1 MKELITIEADILPA
15 EVKQATMPVPAE
27 GKCLYITQDTKGVD
41 FHVLLG
47 QIVQCVNMS
56 DILAKIKAGTQYVVQ
71 IPAEFQKA
79 YESGEMFIME
89 NMKTGKKWPSLM
101 KIAEDGKQQVV
112 TPLPIAEQAIV
123 QGNPAQKLANC
134 HYNMLMQQQIAQ
146 LTEMVERTYRVVE
159 QIKHGQ
165 MDDRIGLLEA
175 GKNGLILA
183 MSMPAGEERNRQIDS
198 SRQNLLVA
206 QAQIVKT
213 LERRAG
219 EFEPLPK
226 ATHVRFMREFIH
238 SGYLA
243 EKRRDVQEMQDY
255 YDLYLQA
262 TKLLAASYALCG
274 NLETAEQTFWLS
286 EATIRAIDFSKVETI
301 CYQHKGLTDM
311 FFSAPDG
318 YIATERTVC
327 LEEVKHFDYVALA
340 VSGEKLLEVLG
351 NGQTEA
357 VQETGTEK

>member
-1 MKELITIEADILPA
+1 
-15 EVKQATMPVPAE
+15 
-27 GKCLYITQDTKGVD
+27 
-41 FHVLLG
+41 
-47 QIVQCVNMS
+47 
-56 DILAKIKAGTQYVVQ
+56 
-71 IPAEFQKA
+71 
-79 YESGEMFIME
+79 
-89 NMKTGKKWPSLM
+89 
-101 KIAEDGKQQVV
+101 
-112 TPLPIAEQAIV
+112 
-123 QGNPAQKLANC
+123 
-134 HYNMLMQQQIAQ
+134 
-146 LTEMVERTYRVVE
+146 MVERTYRVVE

-183 MSMPAGEERNRQIDS
+183 MSMPEGEERNHQIDS

-206 QAQIVKT
+206 QAQIEKT

-226 ATHVRFMREFIH
+226 AAPARFMREVIH

-274 NLETAEQTFWLS
+274 NLETAEQTFRLS
-286 EATIRAIDFSKVETI
+286 ESTIRSIDFSKVETI
-301 CYQHKGLTDM
+301 RYQHKGLTDM
-311 FFSAPDG
+311 FYSAPAG
-318 YIATERTVC
+318 YIATERDVC
-327 LEEVKHFDYVALA
+327 LEAAKHYDYVALE

-351 NGQTEA
+351 NGQAEA
-357 VQETGTEK
+357 VQEAGTEE